1 VNYRRFF
8 DIDSLAGL
16 RVEERDVFDASH
28 ALIFR
33 LVREG
38 RVHGLRVDHIDG
50 LADPEGYV
58 DALQGAVGPGFYIVV
73 EKILEPGEKLRD
85 WPIAGTT
92 GYDALT
98 LLDGI
103 LVDRNAKG
111 PFDRLYRV
119 CTGRGE
125 DFHNALRRA
134 KLEILE
140 TSFASELEGLV
151 SDLKRI
157 ADSDRRTRDAT
168 VNAIRTA
175 LGEVIASFP
184 VYRTYLTDRG
194 PIAAEDAAI
203 IETSIAEAKAKSR
216 LADSSVHDMI
226 ATVLLDGPGAGAPT
240 RPSRALLSRF
250 RRRFQQLTGPVMA
263 KSLEDTLFY
272 REVRFLALNEVGG
285 DPAAFGID
293 LNGFYSAQ
301 QGRYERQKNALIA
314 TATHDTKRGEDA
326 RGRLLALS
334 EMPEVWA
341 RLVETV
347 ERAVVE
353 QQVDGEPIDANDRYM
368 MLQSLIGALPL
379 EAIDPKPDPAV
390 IESFRERLHIYVQK
404 ALREA
409 KRHTSWINPD
419 EAYEARARHFI
430 ALLLETG
437 GAPWQAIVA
446 LARELSARG
455 MLNGLTRTILKST
468 LPGVPDFYQGT
479 ELWDFSLVDP
489 DNRRP
494 VDYAVGEAALS
505 ASDDLAELIRSWP
518 DGRIKQRLI
527 ALLLADRAAFPEL
540 YSDGVFDPV
549 AMRGAEAARLVAFTR
564 RRHHEMLLVAVPR
577 LLHRQLGDLDLPVG
591 EAGWRD
597 TRLAVPEGRWRNLL
611 SGSAFI
617 SDGEVAASE
626 LLSDLP
632 FAVARIGA

>member
-1 VNYRRFF
+1 
-8 DIDSLAGL
+8 
-16 RVEERDVFDASH
+16 
-28 ALIFR
+28 
-33 LVREG
+33 
-38 RVHGLRVDHIDG
+38 
-50 LADPEGYV
+50 
-58 DALQGAVGPGFYIVV
+58 
-73 EKILEPGEKLRD
+73 
-85 WPIAGTT
+85 
-92 GYDALT
+92 
-98 LLDGI
+98 
-103 LVDRNAKG
+103 
-111 PFDRLYRV
+111 
-119 CTGRGE
+119 
-125 DFHNALRRA
+125 
-134 KLEILE
+134 
-140 TSFASELEGLV
+140 
-151 SDLKRI
+151 
-157 ADSDRRTRDAT
+157 
-168 VNAIRTA
+168 
-175 LGEVIASFP
+175 
-184 VYRTYLTDRG
+184 
-194 PIAAEDAAI
+194 
-203 IETSIAEAKAKSR
+203 
-216 LADSSVHDMI
+216 
-226 ATVLLDGPGAGAPT
+226 
-240 RPSRALLSRF
+240 
-250 RRRFQQLTGPVMA
+250 MA

-347 ERAVVE
+347 ERAVIE

-479 ELWDFSLVDP
+479 EFWDFSLVDP

-494 VDYAVGEAALS
+494 VDYAAGEAALS

-540 YSDGVFDPV
+540 YSDGVFEPV
-549 AMRGAEAARLVAFTR
+549 AMRGAEAARLVAFMR